1 MRFFWLYLQLMQ
13 KTTEVRNALKKKKN
27 KRPFHIQH
35 TGWIVLD
42 INKLSKTRAYVKKYY
57 MYCCWK
63 AEEHLFA
70 Y

>member
-35 TGWIVLD
+35 TGWIVLG

>member
-35 TGWIVLD
+35 TEWIVLGR
-42 INKLSKTRAYVKKYY
+42 NKLSKTRAYVKKYY

-63 AEEHLFA
+63 AEEHSFA
-70 Y
+70 F